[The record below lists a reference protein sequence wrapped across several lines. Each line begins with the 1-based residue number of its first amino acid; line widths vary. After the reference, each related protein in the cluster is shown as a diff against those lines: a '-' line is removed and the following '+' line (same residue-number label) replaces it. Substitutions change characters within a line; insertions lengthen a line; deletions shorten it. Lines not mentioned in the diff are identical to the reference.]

1 MIFRRTLAAALLM
14 CLGCQAATAQGLTKV
29 GYKAEILDVL
39 NADMPAPQLPDITAY
54 TAEAIMGK
62 VPAAAPGTASVLP
75 MSDIPGVFQF
85 MDASGF
91 DIYRKMQGGVPR
103 LIAIEEGVYTLSGL
117 ALALADEKI
126 LSCNPEKICHARLPI
141 YVGRRAGLIVGD
153 GETLNLETKKGA
165 FMAGAGRFF
174 FIHAKVQSWDSANNK
189 TSPYLKDDA
198 FRPFMTF
205 WNGSEV
211 YALNST
217 FIDLGY
223 QGTQSYGFSFAANGD
238 LGDMP
243 KRNQWMIGN
252 TFDGLMYGFYTYEA
266 SDVVLLRNIYRR
278 NVYYGIDPHDR
289 SENLIIGFND
299 VSDTKKR
306 HGIILSREVNNSYVF
321 NNTSYRNGGSGIMI
335 DRSSKQNIMAYNT
348 SHDNEREGIYIAE
361 SSDILS
367 YKNKSMNNR
376 KSGLRIRNAS
386 DVISYQDELEG
397 NGEQGLYAY
406 AVGLEHLQRD
416 FTRDPYSK
424 RLDFAV
430 IGTSFRRNVKGVLK
444 VRDADHI
451 LLNGLSY
458 DSGGELGVLT
468 ADLGFF
474 AGAIQGPMQEK
485 AKAVEMTNFRH
496 IDEKGALKKSFFKT
510 ACEILQCP

>member
-1 MIFRRTLAAALLM
+1 MIFFRALLIAAYV
-14 CLGCQAATAQGLTKV
+14 CLGCQVASAQGLTKV
-29 GYKAEILDVL
+29 GYKAGILDIL
-39 NADMPAPQLPDITAY
+39 SADMPAPQLPDITGY
-54 TAEAIMGK
+54 TDESIMAK
-62 VPAAAPGTASVLP
+62 VPAVSAGSASVVP
-75 MSDIPGVFQF
+75 MSEIPGVFQF
-85 MDASGF
+85 MDSSGS
-91 DIYRKMQGGVPR
+91 DIYRKMQGATPR
-103 LIAIEEGVYTLSGL
+103 VLAIEEGIYTLS
-117 ALALADEKI
+117 ALSSAIADEKI
-126 LSCNPEKICHARLPI
+126 LSCDAQKTCHARLPI

-165 FMAGAGRFF
+165 FIAGAGRFF
-174 FIHAKVQSWDSANNK
+174 FINAKVQSWDSANNK
-189 TSPYLKDDA
+189 TSLYLKDDA
-198 FRPFMTF
+198 FRPFITF

-211 YALNST
+211 YALKST
-217 FIDLGY
+217 FVDLGY

-238 LGDMP
+238 LGDLP
-243 KRNQWMIGN
+243 ERSQWILDN
-252 TFDGLMYGFYTYEA
+252 NFDGMMYGFYTYEA
-266 SDVVLLRNIYRR
+266 KDIVLLRNNYRR

-321 NNTSYRNGGSGIMI
+321 NNKSYRNGGSGIMI
-335 DRSSKQNIMAYNT
+335 DRSSKQNVMAYNV

-367 YKNKSMNNR
+367 YRNKSMNNR

-386 DVISYQDELEG
+386 DIISYQDELEG

-424 RLDFAV
+424 RLDFAI
-430 IGTSFRRNVKGVLK
+430 IGTNFRRNVKGVLK

-451 LLNGLSY
+451 ILSGLSY

-468 ADLGFF
+468 ADMGFF

-485 AKAVEMTNFRH
+485 NKAVEMINFRH
-496 IDEKGALKKSFFKT
+496 IDEAGAVKKTFFKT
-510 ACEILQCP
+510 ACEILRCP